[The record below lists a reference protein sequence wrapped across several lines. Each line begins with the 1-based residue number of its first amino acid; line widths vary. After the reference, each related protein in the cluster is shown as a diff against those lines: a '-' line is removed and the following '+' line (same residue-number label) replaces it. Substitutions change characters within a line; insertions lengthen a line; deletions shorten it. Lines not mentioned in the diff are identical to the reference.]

1 MGAASVERRRG
12 HCFPLSAAVGAASRR
27 GRTQW
32 DDATSRAVKGSRAG
46 DGARRDGRGWWR
58 SSYRAAASVRPP
70 IQSTRQGWSE
80 CRIVSRLAMRPCEG
94 RVSTNVHKCMQMN
107 YATAFNQLCGEGVLA
122 HQSRRRRARVLAA
135 RASRVGGPRWLW
147 RLGWGHHGLASR
159 AFRLIVLGRWWNCVL
174 CNLCTVYCVLLWIKS
189 SRATPPGL
197 DLSTIGA
204 VCRPRSPGQ
213 RRQAR
218 P

>member
-1 MGAASVERRRG
+1 VSAAVGAPSDERRRGHCFPVSAVVGAASDERRRG

-107 YATAFNQLCGEGVLA
+107 SATAFNQLCGEGVLA

-135 RASRVGGPRWLW
+135 CASRVGGPRWLW
-147 RLGWGHHGLASR
+147 RLGWGAPRACLEGLP
-159 AFRLIVLGRWWNCVL
+159 FDCLGRCG
-174 CNLCTVYCVLLWIKS
+174 TVYCVL
-189 SRATPPGL
+189 
-197 DLSTIGA
+197 
-204 VCRPRSPGQ
+204 
-213 RRQAR
+213 
-218 P
+218 